1 MNLINTSKDVRRA
14 IMDPLSCYQEV
25 EPAGAEKGKKAKTK
39 PITIRE
45 VSIVDLNTWNELVE
59 HQ

>member
-1 MNLINTSKDVRRA
+1 
-14 IMDPLSCYQEV
+14 MDPLSCYQEV

-45 VSIVDLNTWNELVE
+45 VSIIDLNAWNELVE